1 MSCHRF
7 VLLLNLFVSKILI
20 QLSILNSGPPLNR
33 IGQTMNCREH
43 SNIVFETVE
52 KSVQSS
58 QLMSIQRSMHSD
70 ASKVRVKGPGL
81 QKAFRNQK
89 AQFIVDT
96 REAGK

>member
-1 MSCHRF
+1 M
-7 VLLLNLFVSKILI
+7 
-20 QLSILNSGPPLNR
+20 NS
-33 IGQTMNCREH
+33 REH

-58 QLMSIQRSMHSD
+58 QLMTMQRSMNSD

-89 AQFIVDT
+89 AQFMVDT
-96 REAGK
+96 REAGKEKQKNYFFLNSHYSVKPKNKFLKNN